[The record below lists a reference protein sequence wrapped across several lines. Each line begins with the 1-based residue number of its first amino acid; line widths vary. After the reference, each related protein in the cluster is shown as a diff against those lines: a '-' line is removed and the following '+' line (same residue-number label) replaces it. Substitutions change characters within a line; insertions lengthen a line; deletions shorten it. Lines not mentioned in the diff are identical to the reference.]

1 MRHQSGK
8 ALFPFIIVVLV
19 VISGYLYLPASEGKM
34 SGNSAP
40 VTSVQAHTVTKEER
54 IIAVHSIGSARANQ
68 AINVSSVQ
76 SDYVAA
82 LFFDDGDVVKKGDKL
97 VQLRDAEE
105 KLDIEAL
112 KVTLKEEIRQLNRL
126 KDLAKTQSAARS
138 QLEAQSAK
146 VDTLTAQLEATKT
159 KLAEMTI
166 YAPFDGLLGTRN
178 ISIGSFVNN
187 NTVITTLD
195 DISIIKVDFQVPEKY
210 LAQLQLG
217 MQVNAQSEA
226 YPEQLFTGKVSHID
240 PRINEQT
247 RSVRVTASFTNLDH
261 KLRPGMLLHMGLELA
276 RLQALVVPEKSIIP
290 RQDKHFVFVIDDQG
304 KAQQREVHLQT
315 RFSGWVAIDE
325 GLTEGQQ
332 VITEG
337 TLKIRSGS
345 KVEIKG

>member
-8 ALFPFIIVVLV
+8 ALFPFIIIVLV
-19 VISGYLYLPASEGKM
+19 AISGYLYLPASQGKAN
-34 SGNSAP
+34 GRAVSATP
-40 VTSVQAHTVTKEER
+40 VQAHTVAKEER
-54 IIAVHSIGSARANQ
+54 VITVNSIGSARANQ
-68 AINVSSVQ
+68 AINVTSAQ
-76 SDYVAA
+76 SDYIAQ
-82 LFFDDGDVVKKGDKL
+82 LYFDDGGVVKQGDKL

-105 KLDIEAL
+105 KLDIKAL

-146 VDTLTAQLEATKT
+146 VDSLTAQLEATKT
-159 KLAEMTI
+159 KLAEMTV

-178 ISIGSFVNN
+178 VSIGSFVNN
-187 NTVITTLD
+187 STVITTLD

-217 MQVNAQSEA
+217 MQVSANSEA
-226 YPEQLFTGKVSHID
+226 YPAQTFTGKVSHID

-247 RSVRVTASFTNLDH
+247 RSVRVTASFTNTEYR
-261 KLRPGMLLHMGLELA
+261 LRPGMLLHIALELA
-276 RLQALVVPEKSIIP
+276 RFEALVVPEKSIIP
-290 RQDKHFVFVIDDQG
+290 RQDKHYVFIVDKEG

-315 RFSGWVAIDE
+315 RFSGWVAIDK
-325 GLTEGQQ
+325 GLAEGQQ